1 MPQLYLTSL
10 FTFLASFQL
19 FSQTYTGKVTDDQDT
34 PIEDALVQ
42 NLRSQQHTHT
52 DARGLFQIELLEPGD
67 SLFVSAFGFTAL
79 IYPVLHISEQG
90 IIILKP
96 ESFSLH
102 EVVITKSIDA
112 LETLADIHLETN
124 PVNSSQDLLRLVPG
138 LVIGQHAGGGKA
150 EQIFLR
156 GFDLDH
162 GTDIAIS
169 VDGLPVNMVSHAHG
183 QGYADMHFLIPETM
197 DKINFG
203 KGPYYADQGNLAT
216 AGYVAFRTRERLDK
230 NLFQVD
236 LGQFETRRLLGM
248 FSLAESDQHAAY
260 LATAYQQ
267 TNGPFESPQNFSRF
281 NIMGKNT
288 SFLPNGDKIGFT
300 ASYFT
305 STWDASGQIPQRA
318 VDDGVISRFGAID
331 DTEGGQTS
339 RANLLLEYHKNTSQ
353 HSFFKNRLYFSAYQF
368 ELYSNFTFYLD
379 DPIHG
384 DQIRQK
390 ERRQLFGLES
400 EYNHSLAVGQSDLLL
415 KGSLGFRND
424 MSHDNQLS
432 HTANRTETITPIQLG
447 DIQETNFYGYLN
459 AVLDIDKWSLH
470 TGVRLD
476 QFDFRYVD
484 QLSSTYLH
492 LTHQQAIVSPK
503 LSIVYQPSTDFQIYA
518 QWGKGFHSNDTRSVV
533 VSEGLPLL
541 PAALGLDVG
550 IICKPVPE
558 LLLQSAVW
566 SLYLEQ
572 EFVYVGDAGII
583 EPGSPTRRAG
593 IDFSARYQPRT
604 WIYADIDLNV
614 TRARTLGQPEGEN
627 YIPLAPGFTAMGG
640 VHCISPTGLFGGLRV
655 RHLDDR
661 PANESKSIIAKGYT
675 VVDANL
681 GYTWKK
687 LEFGIQIQN
696 LFNTEWNETQ
706 FATASRLKNET
717 APVEEIHFTPGTPFF
732 LKGSVS
738 YTF

>member
-1 MPQLYLTSL
+1 M
-10 FTFLASFQL
+10 
-19 FSQTYTGKVTDDQDT
+19 
-34 PIEDALVQ
+34 
-42 NLRSQQHTHT
+42 
-52 DARGLFQIELLEPGD
+52 
-67 SLFVSAFGFTAL
+67 
-79 IYPVLHISEQG
+79 
-90 IIILKP
+90 
-96 ESFSLH
+96 
-102 EVVITKSIDA
+102 
-112 LETLADIHLETN
+112 
-124 PVNSSQDLLRLVPG
+124 
-138 LVIGQHAGGGKA
+138 
-150 EQIFLR
+150 
-156 GFDLDH
+156 
-162 GTDIAIS
+162 
-169 VDGLPVNMVSHAHG
+169 
-183 QGYADMHFLIPETM
+183 
-197 DKINFG
+197 
-203 KGPYYADQGNLAT
+203 
-216 AGYVAFRTRERLDK
+216 
-230 NLFQVD
+230 
-236 LGQFETRRLLGM
+236 
-248 FSLAESDQHAAY
+248 
-260 LATAYQQ
+260 
-267 TNGPFESPQNFSRF
+267 
-281 NIMGKNT
+281 
-288 SFLPNGDKIGFT
+288 
-300 ASYFT
+300 
-305 STWDASGQIPQRA
+305 
-318 VDDGVISRFGAID
+318 
-331 DTEGGQTS
+331 
-339 RANLLLEYHKNTSQ
+339 
-353 HSFFKNRLYFSAYQF
+353 
-368 ELYSNFTFYLD
+368 
-379 DPIHG
+379 
-384 DQIRQK
+384 
-390 ERRQLFGLES
+390 
-400 EYNHSLAVGQSDLLL
+400 
-415 KGSLGFRND
+415 
-424 MSHDNQLS
+424 
-432 HTANRTETITPIQLG
+432 
-447 DIQETNFYGYLN
+447 
-459 AVLDIDKWSLH
+459 
-470 TGVRLD
+470 D

-533 VSEGLPLL
+533 VSEGLPVL